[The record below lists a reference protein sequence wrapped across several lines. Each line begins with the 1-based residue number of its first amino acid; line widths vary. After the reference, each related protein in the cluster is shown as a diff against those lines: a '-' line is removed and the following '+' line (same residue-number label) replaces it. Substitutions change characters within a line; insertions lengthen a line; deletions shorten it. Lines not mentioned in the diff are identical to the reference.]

1 MEDFKDLTESFIQ
14 DMIVNCGSHIPI
26 SYVYSYIKS
35 KKSDISFQNYY
46 LKELIKKRTRT
57 RFSYKDYGIIFC
69 LLCNGAQPFS
79 TCELDDEITIYERV
93 LQINDVYL
101 IELFKCFINPQDVPC
116 EKSLKLILNNFVDD
130 EDSFLRR
137 HTPLHMAATLP
148 NANVTITLLN
158 KKLCCEEKTTN
169 EETPIFFAVKNNQ
182 MEQVKTLLKY
192 GANLR
197 ARDINS
203 NTVLHA
209 LCSEEGEINIELL
222 EFLLNVG
229 CDPNSFGKNSCTPLQ
244 MLAENGRINNAL
256 ECAELLIRRGADV
269 NLQNLHGDT
278 VLHTLSYSCDES
290 QFILFLE
297 LLLKSKADTNIVNHD
312 NKTFLDE
319 LLLDCC
325 HSRRHTILK
334 HLILLDINGKY
345 QFCVNPIHCDSL
357 DVDFQK
363 RSRKELLHL
372 RSRKIAQF
380 QSQPEYSLVRIL
392 SSTVRK
398 VSRLCWNQTL
408 ITAMSE
414 FKERK
419 FPIYG
424 RELKCKFEAGLRLFL
439 EQQAAHEFFTVVSKG
454 KLNYYTIIEI
464 LKYIPVQEV
473 GKCSL
478 TST

>member
-1 MEDFKDLTESFIQ
+1 
-14 DMIVNCGSHIPI
+14 
-26 SYVYSYIKS
+26 
-35 KKSDISFQNYY
+35 
-46 LKELIKKRTRT
+46 
-57 RFSYKDYGIIFC
+57 
-69 LLCNGAQPFS
+69 
-79 TCELDDEITIYERV
+79 
-93 LQINDVYL
+93 
-101 IELFKCFINPQDVPC
+101 
-116 EKSLKLILNNFVDD
+116 
-130 EDSFLRR
+130 
-137 HTPLHMAATLP
+137 MAATLP

-182 MEQVKTLLKY
+182 MEQVKILLKY

-312 NKTFLDE
+312 NRTFLDE

-392 SSTVRK
+392 SSTVRE

-414 FKERK
+414 FEERK